1 MGTPQQIIAKLMEY
15 VDAGITKFVLRP
27 PGPPDVWRR
36 QAELLAREVIA
47 PMQTPF
53 SATEIRER
61 TGAR

>member
-1 MGTPQQIIAKLMEY
+1 MEY

-53 SATEIRER
+53 SEAEVRER
-61 TGAR
+61 LGAR